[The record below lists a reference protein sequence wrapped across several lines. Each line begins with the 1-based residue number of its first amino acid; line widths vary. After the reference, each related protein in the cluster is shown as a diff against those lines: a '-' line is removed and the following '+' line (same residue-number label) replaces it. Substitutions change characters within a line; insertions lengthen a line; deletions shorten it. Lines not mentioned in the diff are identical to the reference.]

1 MSRQDADVVNAF
13 SESQEIPQTVELE
26 DLSAG
31 TATFPD
37 QTTAGP
43 PIDGGYLAW
52 RLLLSA
58 FVFESLLWGFPVG
71 TSINLKCIPSREGSL
86 LTYHPAFFRCFS
98 RVLHFGT

>member
-1 MSRQDADVVNAF
+1 MSRRDVDVVGALT
-13 SESQEIPQTVELE
+13 EPQETPHTVELE

-37 QTTAGP
+37 QTATGP

-71 TSINLKCIPSREGSL
+71 PRST
-86 LTYHPAFFRCFS
+86 
-98 RVLHFGT
+98 

>member
-1 MSRQDADVVNAF
+1 MSPEDVDVGALT
-13 SESQEIPQTVELE
+13 ESHGSPEAVELE

-31 TATFPD
+31 ATGIATFSH
-37 QTTAGP
+37 QTVIGP

-71 TSINLKCIPSREGSL
+71 SSVNFKYIPPPPGSL
-86 LTYHPAFFRCFS
+86 LTHR
-98 RVLHFGT
+98 